1 MAEVG
6 QWPGHLLAFNIRH
19 HQGWTTPTALR
30 SVRHSVV
37 ELVHPALAIGASN
50 THHVI
55 NATST
60 KIGVSNLNAITSC
73 NMVNNHSASRNH
85 TTSSSSV

>member
-6 QWPGHLLAFNIRH
+6 QWPGHLLAFNILH
-19 HQGWTTPTALR
+19 HIHQGWTTPTALR

-55 NATST
+55 NATSK
-60 KIGVSNLNAITSC
+60 KIGASNLNNITSS
-73 NMVNNHSASRNH
+73 NMVNNH